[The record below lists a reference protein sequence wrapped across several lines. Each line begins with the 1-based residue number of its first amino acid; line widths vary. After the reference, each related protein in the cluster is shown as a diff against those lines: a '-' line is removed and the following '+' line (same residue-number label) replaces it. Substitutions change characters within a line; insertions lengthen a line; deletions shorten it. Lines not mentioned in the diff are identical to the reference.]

1 MPTSQFPFELVSNG
15 GGTPCGSAFGLWS
28 AHRVFNKLLKPGVA
42 QLGKMGI
49 RLIIYLDEILIK
61 SETKELAQIHIAIT
75 VNLLS
80 SLGFVIN
87 EDKSL
92 YEPTQELEF
101 LGFLVNSVTMS
112 LYLPKDKSVDPEG
125 LPKTHRQ
132 PYVVS
137 KSFVSS
143 SGKAFILNSS
153 GIPSP
158 PPLSLLN
165 ESQKCSTKE
174 NPELR
179 RIHAISR
186 PRCSTA
192 ASLVEGS
199 PCSL

>member
-1 MPTSQFPFELVSNG
+1 
-15 GGTPCGSAFGLWS
+15 
-28 AHRVFNKLLKPGVA
+28 
-42 QLGKMGI
+42 MGI
-49 RLIIYLDEILIK
+49 RLIIYLDEILIT

-101 LGFLVNSVTMS
+101 LGFLVNSVTMC

-158 PPLSLLN
+158 LHYRFLMRAKNVALKRTQSYDESTLSLDQGAQQELLWWRDHLAACN
-165 ESQKCSTKE
+165 GRCLLGSKE
-174 NPELR
+174 DLVIATDASNLGWGASCNGIR
-179 RIHAISR
+179 TGRI
-186 PRCSTA
+186 
-192 ASLVEGS
+192 
-199 PCSL
+199 